1 MQKRITFTASADIL
15 AELERTTVVSND
27 ATVRRW
33 VRSWLILKQLKAK
46 NDPDFP
52 NVYSDDELEKICSF
66 VINQRPPTPMTKGQ
80 FLALPIM
87 ATKDFDAKIG
97 TRMQEDFFKPITFT
111 GEDAA
116 LLRLMVGVEQVR
128 RYIDEHMVDQL

>member
-1 MQKRITFTASADIL
+1 MQKRITFTASSDIL
-15 AELERTTVVSND
+15 DDLEIKSTVSND

-33 VRSWLILKQLKAK
+33 VKSWFLTKELKAE

-52 NVYSDDELEKICSF
+52 DVYSEEELEKISRF
-66 VINQRPPTPMTKGQ
+66 VVNQRAPTPMTKGQ
-80 FLALPIM
+80 FLALPIV
-87 ATKDFDAKIG
+87 ATKDVDAKIG
-97 TRMQEDFFKPITFT
+97 KRMQEDFFKPITFT

-128 RYIDEHMVDQL
+128 RYIDEQMVDQL